1 MIRVHVCAANADV
14 YAHGRLDA
22 VVAVDAADIL
32 RPAVFLDPVVLKR
45 GSVIDPLTLDCRRID
60 SGITGGLERCVRH
73 RHRLACRRGRGG
85 SGGAARIPG
94 RFEYGVSHA
103 AALTIE
109 HDVFD
114 DAHLRPIRSPDF

>member
-1 MIRVHVCAANADV
+1 LIRVHIRAADANINA
-14 YAHGRLDA
+14 HRRLDA
-22 VVAVDAADIL
+22 VITVDTADVFW
-32 RPAVFLDPVVLKR
+32 PAVFLDPVVLKR